1 MKHNLAL
8 ATLAAMI
15 AAVALLTS
23 CSKEENNFTPT
34 SNSSWRGNV
43 KSIVDAQVAVASSTS
58 TAEKKSGWGCAGADA
73 AGALSGAAAGYELF
87 PHWGAA
93 VAGGIIGGA
102 GASISYWYRTGQPT
116 GNGPWDPQGPNPYDP
131 RNPYYYAGILHNE
144 ICLAA
149 TQDPSMFDADGKIN
163 ITRLNELGMDIIN
176 RRKEDFEALK
186 GLDLHNPIP
195 SMNLLP
201 LYDSINSTI
210 DNGDY
215 VISYTNSDINWFCGE
230 FQRGLSS
237 CSTPDDIRIYVS
249 KLDETILSSD
259 LNEETKGSMLMTL
272 SVLENSTHFWY
283 E

>member
-1 MKHNLAL
+1 MKKKTEQSKKVSIEFDEKHL
-8 ATLAAMI
+8 ATL
-15 AAVALLTS
+15 VTALEVYSRLRGGQIKFAFDNVFWDKDLSYQDGQVLESFVRTIVFH
-23 CSKEENNFTPT
+23 KDELLRENRNAYYGIGCMLKDDKLQLIYNENPK
-34 SNSSWRGNV
+34 NLERLKAGKKP
-43 KSIVDAQVAVASSTS
+43 KSVRQN
-58 TAEKKSGWGCAGADA
+58 KSVTN
-73 AGALSGAAAGYELF
+73 L
-87 PHWGAA
+87 
-93 VAGGIIGGA
+93 V
-102 GASISYWYRTGQPT
+102 Q
-116 GNGPWDPQGPNPYDP
+116 
-131 RNPYYYAGILHNE
+131 
-144 ICLAA
+144 
-149 TQDPSMFDADGKIN
+149 FDADGKIN

-176 RRKEDFEALK
+176 RRKGDFEALK

-249 KLDETILSSD
+249 KLDEAILSSD